1 MVHILVIDDETAIR
15 LLLRSIFEGHDYQ
28 VVEASNGMEGLQAC
42 LHTHPDLVV
51 TDLEM
56 PRMGIPGAAFIH
68 ALQQACPT
76 ALVIAMSGNPD
87 VLNSVSAFTVHTL
100 AKPFQLQ
107 QVLAT
112 VQALVG
118 LPAAGA
124 SLIPTQE
131 ATTGVPPV
139 R

>member
-15 LLLRSIFEGHDYQ
+15 LLLRSIFERHDYQ
-28 VVEASNGMEGLQAC
+28 VVAASNGTEGLQAC

-56 PRMGIPGAAFIH
+56 PRMGIPGVAFIQ

-87 VLNSVSAFTVHTL
+87 ALNSVSALTVHTL

-112 VQALVG
+112 V
-118 LPAAGA
+118 
-124 SLIPTQE
+124 
-131 ATTGVPPV
+131 
-139 R
+139 